1 MGATSSGCCHPSCG
15 CGPSSQCAQQ
25 YLTET
30 SVLGGPALFTFFC
43 DNQQPCPPCL
53 PSCRQ
58 REIGKRLFRALPSTN
73 NSALTTHD
81 PWRRGHAYNPD
92 CALQVGPGAA
102 PRRPLLPLSPL
113 NTWCHAARA
122 HCSSTGSPSSAAFSA
137 RFLLLLRFLLQ
148 RSLPS
153 ELSAPEGGCTPSGAA
168 CVSSALL
175 AFKAA
180 AMFQKSSLS
189 AERMGCQAPP
199 WQGSER
205 SHCGG

>member
-1 MGATSSGCCHPSCG
+1 MFSTPFRHLARSDLYDPRQGGVLARIHSL
-15 CGPSSQCAQQ
+15 
-25 YLTET
+25 YL
-30 SVLGGPALFTFFC
+30 GRPALSRFFC

-58 REIGKRLFRALPSTN
+58 REIGKWRFRAFPSTN
-73 NSALTTHD
+73 NSALRTHD